1 MSPVTRRQFIRRT
14 GVLGAAGLTLPAI
27 LAACGDDDEASDG
40 TAAGGTTPS
49 TSSGTSAS
57 TSNGTTPVTSSGTAP
72 GTTDGGGE
80 SRLFFENWPEY
91 IDLTEDGALGTV
103 DRFMEATGVQMKYTE
118 AFNDNNEY
126 FALIQPLLGT
136 GKTIDPDIIAPTSW
150 LAGRLITLGW
160 VDKLP
165 LDQVPNAAN
174 LRSDLVNPAWDPTGE
189 YSLPWQ
195 TGITGIA
202 YNLDATGRELKSVE
216 DLFDPAFNGKIGML
230 TEMRDTVG
238 LILLSL
244 GVDPS
249 TVKTFDEAAAAFDKL
264 AAAKSDGQIRAFT
277 GNDYLDDLST
287 GNFAACIGWSG
298 DVVQLSLDNPA
309 VKFVIPE
316 DGGISW
322 ADTMVMP
329 KGAENRDAV
338 AKWMDFVYDP
348 VQAAQLTVWV
358 QYVSPVSGVRDEVA
372 KLDAELAESPLLFPD
387 DSTLEQLHAFANL
400 PEDVEAQFD
409 AAFSDIVGA

>member
-1 MSPVTRRQFIRRT
+1 MSFVSRRHFIRRT
-14 GVLGAAGLTLPAI
+14 GTLGAAGLTLPAI
-27 LAACGDDDEASDG
+27 FAACGDDEASDSTDASG
-40 TAAGGTTPS
+40 STPS
-49 TSSGTSAS
+49 TSGGTPATTNADTTAS
-57 TSNGTTPVTSSGTAP
+57 TSGATSPATT
-72 GTTDGGGE
+72 GGGGD
-80 SRLFFENWPEY
+80 SKLFFENWPEY
-91 IDLTEDGALGTV
+91 IDLTEDGAVGTV
-103 DRFMEATGVQMKYTE
+103 DRFIEATGIQMKYTE

-126 FALIQPLLGT
+126 FALIQPVLGA
-136 GKTIDPDIIAPTSW
+136 GKKIEPDIIAPTSW
-150 LAGRLITLGW
+150 LAGRLIALGW

-174 LRSDLVNPAWDPTGE
+174 LRPDLVKPAWDPTGE

-202 YNLDATGRELKSVE
+202 YNLDAAGRELKSVD
-216 DLFDPAFNGKIGML
+216 DLFDPAFKGKIGML

-244 GVDPS
+244 GIDPS
-249 TVKTFDEAAAAFDKL
+249 TVTSFDEAAEAFDKL
-264 AAAKSDGQIRAFT
+264 AAAKADGQIRAFT

-309 VKFVIPE
+309 VKFVIPD

-348 VQAAQLTVWV
+348 VQAAQLTASV
-358 QYVSPVSGVRDEVA
+358 QYVSPVAGVREEVT
-372 KLDAELAESPLLFPD
+372 KLDPELAESPLLFPD
-387 DSTLEQLHAFANL
+387 DATLGRLHAFANL